1 MSRRHGTRVLACVT
15 VIVLLSLS
23 AQFQRFL
30 QSYKDES
37 AAIGQTNSTDTSQ
50 SSPRK
55 EFVGDFQVYYT
66 SSMVVRHSTDHR
78 LYYPQPGGQ
87 IFMDNLPAD
96 SNWGR
101 AAKAAGFPSTM
112 PFNYPPFAA
121 LLL

>member
-37 AAIGQTNSTDTSQ
+37 AANNVVGSADISQ
-50 SSPRK
+50 SGPRK

-66 SSMVVRHSTDHR
+66 SSMVLHHSTDHR
-78 LYYPQPGGQ
+78 LYYPQTGH
-87 IFMDNLPAD
+87 ILMDNVPAD
-96 SNWGR
+96 TPWGR
-101 AAKAAGFPSTM
+101 SAQAAGFNSTM
-112 PFNYPPFAA
+112 VFIYPPFAA
-121 LLL
+121 L